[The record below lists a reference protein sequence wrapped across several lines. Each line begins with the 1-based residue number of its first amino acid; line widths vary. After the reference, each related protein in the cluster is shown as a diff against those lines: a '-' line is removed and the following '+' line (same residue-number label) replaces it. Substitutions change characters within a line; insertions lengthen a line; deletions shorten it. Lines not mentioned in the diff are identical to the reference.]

1 MTGCNGTRNKHLT
14 EVQNNLLPTDSRILT
29 SKEAGQLPIVT
40 KIGLLKTVAAH
51 GRERRLELKAT

>member
-1 MTGCNGTRNKHLT
+1 MAHATNTWLKFET
-14 EVQNNLLPTDSRILT
+14 YSRIPT

-51 GRERRLELKAT
+51 GRERRLELNPFQLSQ